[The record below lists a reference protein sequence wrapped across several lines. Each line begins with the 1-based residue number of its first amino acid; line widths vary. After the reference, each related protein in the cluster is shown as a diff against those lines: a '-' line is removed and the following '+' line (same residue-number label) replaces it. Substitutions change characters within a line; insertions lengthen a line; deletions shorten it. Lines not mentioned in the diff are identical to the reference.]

1 MTWFSLFFNITGC
14 LLTLDLLSHTFS
26 LQNPQ
31 QVCCGLLFFVC
42 FDAGIDWS
50 MGLSVAEA
58 SLQLGVTSPQ
68 VKRPNPEI
76 FDVVR
81 KICPKED
88 IAKASRSQ

>member
-1 MTWFSLFFNITGC
+1 
-14 LLTLDLLSHTFS
+14 
-26 LQNPQ
+26 
-31 QVCCGLLFFVC
+31 
-42 FDAGIDWS
+42 

-88 IAKASRSQ
+88 IAKASRSQWFHGRVVTIKVWATTNSLKNSLNVLIKSYKYANMLQ